1 MQPTAWGGRQKG
13 VTMRLAFATVVVL
26 VVASW
31 TAVALADPPGL
42 ITRPDDRAGIHG
54 ANAPAS
60 TMQAPAVRPD
70 DRAGIRGVGTDLTQS
85 TAVRPDDRAGI
96 RGVGVP
102 ELGAAELSASD
113 VSGFDW
119 VDAGVGAGSTLALMF
134 VAGAVFLVTARRRGS
149 SPTPALHG

>member
-13 VTMRLAFATVVVL
+13 VTMRLAFATFVVL
-26 VVASW
+26 VVGSW

-96 RGVGVP
+96 RGVGAP
-102 ELGAAELSASD
+102 EIGAAELSASD

>member
-1 MQPTAWGGRQKG
+1 
-13 VTMRLAFATVVVL
+13 MRLALTTFVVL
-26 VVASW
+26 VVGSW
-31 TAVALADPPGL
+31 TAAALADPPGL

-60 TMQAPAVRPD
+60 TSQAPAVRPD
-70 DRAGIRGVGTDLTQS
+70 DRAGIRGVG
-85 TAVRPDDRAGI
+85 APEIGGAGLP
-96 RGVGVP
+96 V
-102 ELGAAELSASD
+102 SD
-113 VSGFDW
+113 GSGFDW